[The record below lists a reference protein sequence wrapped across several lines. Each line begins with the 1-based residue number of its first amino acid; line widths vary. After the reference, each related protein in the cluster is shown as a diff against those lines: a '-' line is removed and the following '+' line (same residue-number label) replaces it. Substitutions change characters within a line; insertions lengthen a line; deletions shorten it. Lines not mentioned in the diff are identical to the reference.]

1 MTMKNLYRILTFVA
15 CIGAFS
21 QCADDGEYDHPINQ
35 DNIPEVPV
43 LFTGSTSFGGN
54 PYYQIKFDGTATP
67 ISINIAVPGD
77 APVKIKE
84 ITKVVAGTTSITPG
98 NVIAA
103 SVVNFLP
110 AAVTVNGTST
120 TITTTVAALNS
131 YITGTANDA
140 TQARVDAATT
150 ATPATPY
157 IEYAFLFLVT
167 LEDNTT
173 IVTQQCRLRFVK

>member
-1 MTMKNLYRILTFVA
+1 MKNLYRILTFVA
-15 CIGAFS
+15 CIGIFG

-35 DNIPEVPV
+35 DSIPEVPV
-43 LFTGSTSFGGN
+43 LFTGATSFGGN
-54 PYYQIKFDGTATP
+54 PYYQIKFEGTGTA

-77 APVKIKE
+77 ATVKIKE

-98 NVIAA
+98 NVTTA
-103 SVVNFLP
+103 SVANFLP
-110 AAVTVNGTST
+110 AAVAVNGAST
-120 TITTTVAALNS
+120 TITTSVTALNA
-131 YITGTANDA
+131 YISGTANDA

-173 IVTQQCRLRFVK
+173 IITQQCRLRFVK